1 MHLIPSD
8 IVSVQAI
15 NHGGI
20 FTMFESGAIQS
31 WGIDELGGSCMVQ
44 VGVKP
49 QWVRGAIVK
58 IRAETS
64 GVVSCFLVPS
74 NAGVAALGRGLVA
87 RPAIRFGQY
96 ECFPSTYSTYSDW
109 LALGKPPC
117 WCQPYQC
124 DGDADGATEGI
135 FKYRVYGED
144 LALIIENWKKKID
157 DPTLNP
163 CADIDH
169 KDSGGLTKYRVFTGD
184 LNKVVVNWTKKDT
197 QLPGNCPRSE

>member
-1 MHLIPSD
+1 
-8 IVSVQAI
+8 
-15 NHGGI
+15 
-20 FTMFESGAIQS
+20 MFESGAIQS

-184 LNKVVVNWTKKDT
+184 LSLLVANWKKT
-197 QLPGNCPRSE
+197 PAELSGNCPRPE